1 MSCVMHVLDYIGNWR
16 FGCSFAEMLVVPFVA
31 FGSNVLGMYRIG
43 CYWWDPASFFLWS
56 GP

>member
-1 MSCVMHVLDYIGNWR
+1 MSCVMHVLDYIGNCR
-16 FGCSFAEMLVVPFVA
+16 FGCSFAEMLVVPSVA